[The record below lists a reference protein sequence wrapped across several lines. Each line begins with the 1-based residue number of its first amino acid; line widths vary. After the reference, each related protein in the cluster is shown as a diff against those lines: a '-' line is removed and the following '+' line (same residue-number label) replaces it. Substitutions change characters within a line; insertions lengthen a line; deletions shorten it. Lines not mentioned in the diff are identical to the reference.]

1 MTFTFTVLLIW
12 YTNRTKWLKLNG
24 AEFKVGA
31 GIVYRLENDLPQI
44 VQITA
49 LYVINGGS
57 VVIKG
62 DCYTTT
68 YDPHLRAYSL
78 YSLNKELF
86 LAYDELSLTTPVHVR
101 TCRVSPSR
109 PIMILLYGIDNYFIS

>member
-1 MTFTFTVLLIW
+1 M
-12 YTNRTKWLKLNG
+12 LKLNG

-31 GIVYRLENDLPQI
+31 GVVYDLENDLPQI

-49 LYVINGGS
+49 VYVINGGS
-57 VVIKG
+57 VVFKG

-68 YDPHLRAYSL
+68 YNPHLRAYSL
-78 YSLNKELF
+78 YPLNKELF
-86 LAYDELSLTTPVHVR
+86 LPYDELSLTLPVHIR

-109 PIMILLYGIDNYFIS
+109 PIMILQYNIENFFITS